1 MSEFKKVYTLLHSQ
15 PLVWSDLLFLPN
27 KASSSPCLHNTGL
40 PGESIAK
47 KTCVS
52 PSAISNFHCKECSAL
67 PKAIGS
73 GHFKLPPTNIQY
85 ARHLITSGKAENTV
99 QVTKVLNNIIIQPL
113 STNTIHFHLKKAGMK
128 SMVMSKCPLLSARHC
143 KAHLDY
149 AYVHKDYTVEDWKK
163 VIWSDETKINCLG
176 SDECKWT
183 WKRTDKGLCDR
194 LLLELSSLEEDV
206 GTYGLRGSWF
216 CC

>member
-1 MSEFKKVYTLLHSQ
+1 ML
-15 PLVWSDLLFLPN
+15 
-27 KASSSPCLHNTGL
+27 NTGL

-47 KTCVS
+47 ETGVS
-52 PSAISNFHCKECSAL
+52 PSAISNLHCKECSAL

-85 ARHLITSGKAENTV
+85 AQHLITSGKAENTV

-128 SMVMSKCPLLSARHC
+128 SMVKSKCPLLSGRHC

-149 AYVHKDYTVEDWKK
+149 AYVHKDYTIEDWKK

-183 WKRTDKGLCDR
+183 WKWAGEGLCDK
-194 LLLELSSLEEDV
+194 LVD
-206 GTYGLRGSWF
+206 GTLKFGGE
-216 CC
+216 CGAI